1 MVTADADLLR
11 VAPIC
16 GLSILDARS

>member
-16 GLSILDARS
+16 GLSILDARN